1 MLWLRQETKG
11 NSELDGRDILQ
22 AVNEPGTKPGRAD
35 ADRLRERDAMT
46 VDMMGRAWGGDLRE
60 KRKEGEKVFLREP
73 IKDSVKWQ

>member
-1 MLWLRQETKG
+1 
-11 NSELDGRDILQ
+11 
-22 AVNEPGTKPGRAD
+22 
-35 ADRLRERDAMT
+35 MT